1 MLCIAHLE
9 ISSLTDAQSR
19 EIRAISF
26 YYIIGKLLLPKVY
39 MLGMVK
45 SFHVRKFPLQY
56 YFCSSVYL
64 NIQSIFNLN
73 KLRLP

>member
-9 ISSLTDAQSR
+9 ISSLTDAQSS

-26 YYIIGKLLLPKVY
+26 YLIIGKFLPKVY

-45 SFHVRKFPLQY
+45 SCHVRKFPLQY

-64 NIQSIFNLN
+64 NIQSIFNLY